1 MSFLGSAMTYP
12 NSEFGSVT
20 EIRIPN
26 LAVNNSLR
34 PVQKSQLEFAECLCT
49 PPFATVCRRR
59 GCTNPAR
66 RMVDAPGDLRMLI
79 LAMRKSLAAVSA
91 LA

>member
-12 NSEFGSVT
+12 NSEFGSGT

-34 PVQKSQLEFAECLCT
+34 PVQKSQLDLTECL
-49 PPFATVCRRR
+49 
-59 GCTNPAR
+59 
-66 RMVDAPGDLRMLI
+66 
-79 LAMRKSLAAVSA
+79 
-91 LA
+91 

>member
-34 PVQKSQLEFAECLCT
+34 PVQKSQLDLTECL
-49 PPFATVCRRR
+49 
-59 GCTNPAR
+59 
-66 RMVDAPGDLRMLI
+66 
-79 LAMRKSLAAVSA
+79 
-91 LA
+91 